1 MDQSTVQAGI
11 AAAHETI
18 GRLRAEI
25 ARVVVGQQ
33 SIVDR
38 LVIAV
43 LIRGHVLVE
52 GLPGLAKTLLV
63 RTLAAAIHGTFKR
76 IQFTPDLLPA
86 DITGTL
92 IFDPAGRTF
101 NARFGPIFANF
112 VLADEINRAPAK
124 VQSALLEAMQE
135 RQVTIGD
142 TSYALPD
149 PFVVIATQN
158 PIEHEGTYALPEA
171 QIDRFVMKLNVG
183 YPSQEEELRIL
194 GLYLDPIA
202 ENIVVKRVLGLEEV
216 EEIAGLAATVHVDE
230 RISRYIVQ
238 IVNATR
244 RPSDFKLPALSPHVA
259 YGASPRATLAL
270 AHVAKGYAFIQ
281 GRAFV
286 IPEDVKAIAHD
297 VLRHRLVLSYEAA
310 AENVTADR
318 IIEQILGVVP
328 VP

>member
-1 MDQSTVQAGI
+1 METKLHEMTQATEQ
-11 AAAHETI
+11 AQETI
-18 GRLRAEI
+18 ARLRREI
-25 ARVVVGQQ
+25 GKVVVGQDP
-33 SIVDR
+33 IVDR
-38 LVIAV
+38 LVIAI

-63 RTLAAAIHGTFKR
+63 KTLAATIDASFKR

-92 IFDPAGRTF
+92 IFDPDGRTF
-101 NARFGPIFANF
+101 KPRLGPIFANF
-112 VLADEINRAPAK
+112 ILADEINRAPAK

-142 TSYALPD
+142 TSYPLPD

-171 QIDRFVMKLNVG
+171 QVDRFVMKLRVD
-183 YPSQEEELRIL
+183 YPSAEEELRML
-194 GLYLDPIA
+194 GRYLDPIA
-202 ENIVVKRVLGLEEV
+202 ESIPVQRVMTLEEV
-216 EEIAGLAATVHVDE
+216 HAVASLAARVHMDE
-230 RISRYIVQ
+230 KIGRYIVQ
-238 IVNATR
+238 LVTATR
-244 RPSDFKLPALSPHVA
+244 KPSPHVA

-270 AHVAKGYAFIQ
+270 AHVAKAHAFIE
-281 GRAFV
+281 GRPYV

-310 AENVTADR
+310 AEAVTADR
-318 IIEQILGVVP
+318 IVDQVLNAIAVP
-328 VP
+328 